1 MGLAWVLD
9 HFAEIGQY
17 AAQQVV
23 EGIDLGR
30 GQTGR
35 GFAVGV
41 SEEIQRH
48 RHDLLGVALRLSR
61 VARRSCGS
69 GDLSIKPDLTMRCSK
84 AAAVGCSTWVR

>member
-48 RHDLLGVALRLSR
+48 RHDLLGVGTEAEPGGPTVVR
-61 VARRSCGS
+61 VG
-69 GDLSIKPDLTMRCSK
+69 
-84 AAAVGCSTWVR
+84 